1 MHKFENLIFLHV
13 RRNYKEIYYFSEK
26 GECDFITFKNGAFY
40 QAIQVFYEL
49 NPDNLDREI
58 NGMIEALEL
67 FNIKEGT
74 LVTIHKKINSKRME
88 RSFI

>member
-1 MHKFENLIFLHV
+1 M
-13 RRNYKEIYYFSEK
+13 
-26 GECDFITFKNGAFY
+26 
-40 QAIQVFYEL
+40 QVCYEL

-74 LVTIHKKINSKRME
+74 LVTTSQKRSIRKEWKDHSCNSRP
-88 RSFI
+88 